1 MFHLFPFFIFMIN
14 SYPTPSLSRL
24 GLAALLAVG
33 SLSAATA
40 QSLNYRVSTATNTTT
55 TYTDLAATG
64 TVITTAN
71 ADDANSAVQNI
82 GFTFNYDGTA
92 YTQFTLNTNGFI
104 KLGATAPSG
113 TQLFLSETNTALV
126 DVFQSPTD
134 IDIIAPFNTDL
145 TTSTT
150 AAAEYRVATTG
161 ATGSR
166 VCTIQWKNVS
176 DKAATNP
183 TQYTSLSF
191 QVRLYEATGVIE
203 FVYAAPTVGTTSALR
218 YSQVGLKGSD
228 FDFGDIVQLSKA
240 SSDAWSTAVFGNY
253 ADVDDSGYLTTLN
266 FRSIAPPD
274 AGRTFRFTPAC
285 TTAATAVA
293 SFPYTENFD
302 GLEINTLPCSTQILD
317 ANNDGYTWGVS
328 NAFANSTPNALTY
341 VYNDNDATIGG
352 NDWFFTPGLSL
363 RAGYTYQLQF
373 KYAAYDS
380 GYPEGLEVKYGT
392 AATAAGQTSLLFSNT
407 NIINDTFVTT
417 SQIPSITPT
426 ANGIYY
432 IGFHAI
438 SAPDEFAL
446 LVDDIQVTENAVLAV
461 RNANN
466 SIFTAEAAPVPF
478 GETLTISLNTLKSG
492 PMQLTLRDALGRTIR
507 QKTTATLPVGSS
519 SVAVPEVGNLPAG
532 VYFLNVEQGGATQ
545 VIRVA
550 HQ

>member
-1 MFHLFPFFIFMIN
+1 MIN
-14 SYPTPSLSRL
+14 PYLTPSLSRL

-64 TVITTAN
+64 TAITTAN
-71 ADDANSAVQNI
+71 TDDANSTVQNI
-82 GFTFNYDGTA
+82 GFTFNYDGTS
-92 YTQFTLNTNGFI
+92 YTQFILNTNGFI
-104 KLGATAPSG
+104 KLGSTAPSG
-113 TQLFLSETNTALV
+113 TQLFSSEANNNIV
-126 DVFQSPTD
+126 DVFQSPND
-134 IDIIAPFNTDL
+134 ADVLAPFNTDL
-145 TTSTT
+145 TAGSTGT
-150 AAAEYRVATTG
+150 AEYRVTTTG
-161 ATGSR
+161 TTGSR
-166 VCTIQWKNVS
+166 VCTIQWKNVA
-176 DKAATNP
+176 DKAATYA
-183 TQYTSLSF
+183 TQYTSMSF
-191 QVRLYEATGVIE
+191 QVRLYETTNVVE
-203 FVYAAPTVGTTSALR
+203 FVYAAPTVGTTVAAR
-218 YSQVGLKGSD
+218 YAQVGLKGAD
-228 FDFGDIVQLSKA
+228 FDFGDVVQVSKLYA
-240 SSDAWSTAVFGNY
+240 GAWSTATFANY
-253 ADVDDSGYLTTLN
+253 TDVDDSGYLNTLDFSASN
-266 FRSIAPPD
+266 PPD
-274 AGRTFRFTPAC
+274 AGRTFRFSPAC
-285 TTAATAVA
+285 TTATNTITT
-293 SFPYTENFD
+293 FPYTENFD
-302 GLEINTLPCSTQILD
+302 ALEVGTPCGSQVLD
-317 ANNDGYTWGVS
+317 ANNDGYTWGITT
-328 NAFANSTPNALTY
+328 AYANSLPNALAY
-341 VYNDNDATIGG
+341 VYNDNDNTIGG

-392 AATAAGQTSLLFSNT
+392 AATVAGQTSLLFSNS
-407 NIINDTFVTT
+407 NIVNDTFVTT
-417 SQIPSITPT
+417 GQIPTITPT

-432 IGFHAI
+432 IGFHAT
-438 SAPDEFAL
+438 SAPDEYAL

-478 GETLTISLNTLKSG
+478 GETLNISLNTLKAG

-507 QKTTATLPVGSS
+507 QKTTATLPIGSS